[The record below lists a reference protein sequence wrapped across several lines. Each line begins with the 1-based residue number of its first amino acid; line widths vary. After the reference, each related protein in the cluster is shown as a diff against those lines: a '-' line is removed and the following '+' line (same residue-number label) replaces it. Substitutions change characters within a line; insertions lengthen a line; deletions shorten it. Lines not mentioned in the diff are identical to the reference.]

1 MAVIPIRGELLGEP
15 SIALKKLGNK
25 LVIDWTLD
33 EAVKSKKI
41 SEIILTTPDQSI
53 IDHVNKKYKTIT
65 TYKRDIEFAR
75 LGITLDKTLTDL
87 FEKLPRNKKL

>member
-1 MAVIPIRGELLGEP
+1 MLNQHAKPKKCLAVIPIRGELLGEP

-65 TYKRDIEFAR
+65 TIKEI
-75 LGITLDKTLTDL
+75 LNLQDL
-87 FEKLPRNKKL
+87 ELHLIRH